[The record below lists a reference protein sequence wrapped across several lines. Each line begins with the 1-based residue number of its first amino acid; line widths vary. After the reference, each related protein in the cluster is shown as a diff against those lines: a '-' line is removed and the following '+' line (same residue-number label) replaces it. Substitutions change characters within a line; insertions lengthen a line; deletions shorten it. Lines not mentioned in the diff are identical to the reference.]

1 MGKNTFGGN
10 KNKKFARKQ
19 MTSSSNARLRLP
31 EDTENEKL
39 ALVMRMSGG
48 AICRIKMIG
57 IENELI
63 CHIRGKHRGRNKG
76 GNLIK
81 TGVIV
86 LVGLRPDMSS
96 KTECD
101 LLYVYDSNEVDQ
113 LSKFSHLK
121 IMPLLNT
128 DEYKTCKTDDGFVFS
143 NDDPNMDTMDD
154 DLSMDVCIP
163 SENVKGGDDMI
174 DIDDI

>member
-19 MTSSSNARLRLP
+19 LGSGTGNSARLRLP
-31 EDTENEKL
+31 EEEQYEKIG
-39 ALVMRMSGG
+39 LVMRLSGG
-48 AICRIKMIG
+48 AICRIKIVG
-57 IENELI
+57 VEHELI

-76 GNLIK
+76 GNLIA
-81 TGVIV
+81 TVAIV

-101 LLYVYDSNEVDQ
+101 LLYVYDSGEVEQ

-121 IMPLLNT
+121 IMPLLNS
-128 DEYKTCKTDDGFVFS
+128 DEYKTCKTDDGFIFTNEEYIETDVVDDGEIVKGC
-143 NDDPNMDTMDD
+143 DDPM
-154 DLSMDVCIP
+154 I
-163 SENVKGGDDMI
+163 I